1 MTWFSLWFQHFILFY
16 CLKGK
21 KALISRKEKY
31 QVQYKANT
39 HSVARYVFLRDFTV
53 FNPLAF
59 FHFWLLGWPSVKSF
73 LIPAVM
79 TFNPELPTFDL
90 AVPRHKLMNTK
101 LSSMSESH
109 PAPELELVF
118 SSLVNPELFST
129 LASSCLSLR
138 IAEQLLILSMARVQ
152 IAYAP
157 HKFQFTHFSFSIS
170 LLPSTQGNYG
180 GFLWGNIYIKE
191 LFFSSN
197 LNIRFL
203 F

>member
-1 MTWFSLWFQHFILFY
+1 M
-16 CLKGK
+16 
-21 KALISRKEKY
+21 
-31 QVQYKANT
+31 
-39 HSVARYVFLRDFTV
+39 
-53 FNPLAF
+53 
-59 FHFWLLGWPSVKSF
+59 KSF

-79 TFNPELPTFDL
+79 IFNPELPTFDL
-90 AVPRHKLMNTK
+90 VVPRHKLINTK
-101 LSSMSESH
+101 LSSISESC
-109 PAPELELVF
+109 PALKLELVF

-138 IAEQLLILSMARVQ
+138 IVEQLLMLSMARVQ
-152 IAYAP
+152 ITCAP

-170 LLPSTQGNYG
+170 LLPSTQVNYG

-191 LFFSSN
+191 LFFFPN